1 MIRIK
6 STTKYVYYTTKYVL
20 IFQAFGSHGMALSEN
35 IRETSTIIDSVGGGK
50 SKRLF
55 NSFPQRFEAAF
66 EAELE
71 HFADCL
77 DGKHLMVLCLL
88 SVKVVVEF
96 SFTS

>member
-1 MIRIK
+1 MN
-6 STTKYVYYTTKYVL
+6 VYYFFL
-20 IFQAFGSHGMALSEN
+20 QAFGTHGMALSEN

-66 EAELE
+66 ESELE

-77 DGKHLMVLCLL
+77 DGKT
-88 SVKVVVEF
+88 F
-96 SFTS
+96 SSRLVYTYYRAECH

>member
-1 MIRIK
+1 MF
-6 STTKYVYYTTKYVL
+6 L
-20 IFQAFGSHGMALSEN
+20 IFLQAFGTHGMALSEN

-66 EAELE
+66 ESELE

-77 DGKHLMVLCLL
+77 DGKTCSLRLVYTHHRA
-88 SVKVVVEF
+88 ERR
-96 SFTS
+96 